1 LINSCDPTTNTT
13 YIKESI
19 VAPVPDG
26 TGGPFLSMKKNL
38 AKKYANVKNPN
49 IPTDKPADIIVYI
62 IIMYYIFHFL
72 LLLSI

>member
-1 LINSCDPTTNTT
+1 M
-13 YIKESI
+13 
-19 VAPVPDG
+19 A

-49 IPTDKPADIIVYI
+49 IPMDKPADIIVYI